1 MPAQGLGKIH
11 SKSRRLDF
19 YTLLPP
25 SRAQIIQSGEHP
37 KGNAKFHSVSEDLQK
52 QSLMVC
58 RTMSK
63 RYLTDITNDGEFRTA
78 QYLIKSSLNFRVNF
92 LAAIPIC
99 KPPLYS
105 PLPGDEDKH
114 RSRCM

>member
-52 QSLMVC
+52 QSQRLC
-58 RTMSK
+58 WTMSK
-63 RYLTDITNDGEFRTA
+63 IYLTDITNDGEFRTA